1 MITTSKHRQGTQ
13 LTLVT
18 QPLTYH
24 ADKAL
29 TSETEGDTGGGRT
42 DPVAAAWH
50 NGRGARPAE
59 DEHRDG
65 HEPAPEHHANET
77 ILGISLATLGYH
89 LCSVQ
94 LLESG
99 SDYEGAGGTDPHRD
113 EGKSNVT
120 VVPAIVLAEDDR
132 VAEEEGVL

>member
-65 HEPAPEHHANET
+65 HEPAPEHHPDKAV
-77 ILGISLATLGYH
+77 LGIGIPALGGGALQIVTL
-89 LCSVQ
+89 
-94 LLESG
+94 
-99 SDYEGAGGTDPHRD
+99 DAGRD
-113 EGKSNVT
+113 EEGE
-120 VVPAIVLAEDDR
+120 AETDEDR
-132 VAEEEGVL
+132 AEGETD